1 MIEMKFW
8 LPLLFIA
15 LSALYAGLAWRD
27 YRQSSNG
34 TSRPAVQARSR
45 VAAIFF
51 LVGLLLFFY
60 L

>member
-1 MIEMKFW
+1 MKFW

-34 TSRPAVQARSR
+34 TSHPAVQARSR

>member
-8 LPLLFIA
+8 LPLLFIV
-15 LSALYAGLAWRD
+15 LSAFYAGSALRD
-27 YRQSSNG
+27 YRRGSNE
-34 TSRPAVQARSR
+34 TTHPAFQARSR
-45 VAAIFF
+45 VAVIFF